1 MPGSILNR
9 PIRLVEGGH
18 LNREHRQFSEY
29 STQRGKLLQ
38 TCPAPLKDSEE
49 ASVDG
54 AQLLAV
60 GDGGGS
66 GKHGGTGQLGS
77 VGWTGTHC
85 CI

>member
-18 LNREHRQFSEY
+18 LNREHRQFSENIPH
-29 STQRGKLLQ
+29 RKLLQ
-38 TCPAPLKDSEE
+38 TCPAPLKGSEE

-60 GDGGGS
+60 GEES
-66 GKHGGTGQLGS
+66 R
-77 VGWTGTHC
+77 
-85 CI
+85 